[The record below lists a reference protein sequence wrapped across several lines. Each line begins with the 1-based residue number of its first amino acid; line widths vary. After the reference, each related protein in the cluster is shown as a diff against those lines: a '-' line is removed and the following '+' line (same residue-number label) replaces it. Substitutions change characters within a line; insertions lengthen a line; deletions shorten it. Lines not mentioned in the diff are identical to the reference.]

1 MAGLALEGP
10 DPDADVL
17 GGINGLAKDAPRWV
31 NHAME
36 YLGEYGVLAA
46 LAVLCVLAWWSVRR
60 RAGAPAAVAG
70 LVWAPLAAGLALL
83 ANAPIRAIVSRPRP
97 FHDHAGLTVLVPGK
111 TDFSFVS
118 DHATLAMAVGAG
130 LFLVR
135 RSYGLIGIGL
145 ALFEGFC
152 RIYLGVHYPT
162 DVIGGFALGTA
173 VVLLLAPPAQA
184 LLVPLMTRLGRSRA
198 GRLVRAPGV
207 PETAETPD
215 ARAAVE
221 AAYAQAFTETYGER
235 YAPADDGHPAPE
247 EASGAPA
254 ARGRAALPGGEGQ
267 ERDLAA

>member
-1 MAGLALEGP
+1 MAGLALVGP

-17 GGINGLAKDAPRWV
+17 GGINGLAKGAPGWV
-31 NHAME
+31 NHTME
-36 YLGEYGVLAA
+36 YLGEYGVPAA

-60 RAGAPAAVAG
+60 RPGAPAAVAG

-83 ANAPIRAIVSRPRP
+83 ANIPIRSIVGRPRP
-97 FHDHAGLTVLVPGK
+97 FHDQAGLAVLVPGK

-145 ALFEGFC
+145 ALLEGFC

-173 VVLLLAPPAQA
+173 VVLLLAPVAQA

-207 PETAETPD
+207 PETVRTPD
-215 ARAAVE
+215 AEAAVE
-221 AAYAQAFTETYGER
+221 AAYAQAFAETCGER
-235 YAPADDGHPAPE
+235 YAPQGAGDDL
-247 EASGAPA
+247 
-254 ARGRAALPGGEGQ
+254 ALPARTALPRGKGP